1 LSFPRKRESIL
12 SSHPELVSPS
22 QTRFQDLDPGFYSLR
37 LKDYSKSGM
46 TKKHMISPVKIWRR
60 QKDIGKLLGKK
71 GKIITWTMIYVA
83 GSEFKKFAP
92 YPVAVIQLEEGKKI
106 TAPIVDYEKGDL
118 RIGSEVKVILRKV
131 REGDKEDVLVYGV
144 KLKPI

>member
-1 LSFPRKRESIL
+1 
-12 SSHPELVSPS
+12 
-22 QTRFQDLDPGFYSLR
+22 
-37 LKDYSKSGM
+37 
-46 TKKHMISPVKIWRR
+46 MISPVKIWRR